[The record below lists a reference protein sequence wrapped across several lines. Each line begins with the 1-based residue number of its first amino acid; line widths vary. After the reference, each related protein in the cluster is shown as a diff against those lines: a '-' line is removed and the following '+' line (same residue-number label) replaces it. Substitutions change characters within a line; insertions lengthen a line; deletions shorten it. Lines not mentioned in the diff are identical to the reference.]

1 VREKGEHMGE
11 NFLTFTSGESNI
23 SRITPPILKISTPK
37 GVYDQK
43 ERKGIYESVKEQVGH
58 HYLPVMVNED
68 VKLEIID
75 EF

>member
-1 VREKGEHMGE
+1 MGE
-11 NFLTFTSGESNI
+11 NLFTFTTSEPNV

-43 ERKGIYESVKEQVGH
+43 ERKVIYESVKEQVGQ

-68 VKLEIID
+68 IKLEIID
-75 EF
+75 EFWQ

>member
-1 VREKGEHMGE
+1 MGE
-11 NFLTFTSGESNI
+11 NLFTFTTSEPNV

-43 ERKGIYESVKEQVGH
+43 ERKVIYESVKEQVGQP
-58 HYLPVMVNED
+58 YLPVLVNED
-68 VKLEIID
+68 IKFEIID

>member
-1 VREKGEHMGE
+1 MGE
-11 NFLTFTSGESNI
+11 NFLAFTSSEPNI

-43 ERKGIYESVKEQVGH
+43 ERKGIYESVKEQVGQ

-68 VKLEIID
+68 IKLEIID